1 MSIKK
6 LAVAVA
12 FGVFMAGGSVV
23 FAQGPVAAEEA
34 VEEAAAEEAVEEE
47 AAPPAPVA
55 PPVAAAVEAPAPAP
69 SAEAKPAAKPE
80 PKVDLY
86 GAVQYRFRYRIHS
99 LTDTSDN
106 SGSTYDY
113 LNLFAWR
120 LGVKTKVDNALSLQI
135 QIGNDWNAGEE
146 VTWAANNTKANRAPL
161 GQNFSVHIASFKWNP
176 GSWFVEG
183 GVISLPSNGTLDL
196 LERSLS
202 LGHYGEAGFQGWATE
217 TNSSMI
223 GIKVGVPIVKEGVKV
238 GAELFQSVI
247 DQRAQTLAA
256 KDNIAGNPTSP
267 IFVFTLPVEAGA
279 FKITPEATL
288 ILNRNWNNNIEKGD
302 NEFLVGGAAGYKV
315 NDGVSLSLAGGYG
328 SVSNENSRAGTYSV
342 PGNRVTS
349 INQDSVNAL
358 SFYNANGL
366 LVGVGTVIKAG
377 PGNLQID
384 VKYNNTKDAENEDGT
399 STDYIYT
406 DLRYGVKVH
415 DKVTVTPRYRN
426 YYRTLPKNNV
436 NASRMENRLE
446 LFVEGSF

>member
-1 MSIKK
+1 MSVKK

-12 FGVFMAGGSVV
+12 VSVFMVSGAV
-23 FAQGPVAAEEA
+23 FAQGQAAEEAAEEEA
-34 VEEAAAEEAVEEE
+34 VEEAIEEEAV
-47 AAPPAPVA
+47 APAPVA
-55 PPVAAAVEAPAPAP
+55 APVVAAAPAAAAPAA
-69 SAEAKPAAKPE
+69 APAAKPE
-80 PKVDLY
+80 TKVDFY
-86 GAVQYRFRYRIHS
+86 GAVQYRFRDRIHS

-106 SGSTYDY
+106 SGSTNDY
-113 LNLFAWR
+113 MNLFAWR
-120 LGVKTKVDNALSLQI
+120 LGVKAKVDGALSLQI

-146 VTWAANNTKANRAPL
+146 VTWTANNTKANRAPA

-176 GSWFVEG
+176 GYLFVEG
-183 GVISLPSNGTLDL
+183 GVISLSSNGTLDL

-217 TNSSMI
+217 TNSSMM
-223 GIKVGVPIVKEGVKV
+223 GIKLGVPILTEGVKIS
-238 GAELFQSVI
+238 AELFESVI

-279 FKITPEATL
+279 LKITPEVTM

-302 NEFLVGGAAGYKV
+302 NEFLVGGAVGYKV
-315 NDGVSLSLAGGYG
+315 NDGVSVSLAGGFG
-328 SVSNENSRAGTYSV
+328 SVSNENSKAGTYST
-342 PGNRVTS
+342 PGNRTTS
-349 INQDSVNAL
+349 ISQDAADSL
-358 SFYNANGL
+358 PFYNANGL
-366 LVGVGTVIKAG
+366 LIGAGTAIKAG

-384 VKYNNTKDAENEDGT
+384 FKYNNTKNTENEDGT
-399 STDYIYT
+399 STDYFYT
-406 DLRYGVKVH
+406 DLRYGIKVH

-446 LFVEGSF
+446 LILEGAF